1 MKETKLWFDRPADVR
16 NGWEEALPIGNGRI
30 GAMVFGA
37 TDKERV
43 QLNEDSIWYGGPQDR
58 NNKDAFRHLKKIRD
72 LIFEGKIT
80 EAEKLSETALSGT
93 PESERM
99 YQPLGDLYIDFEH
112 IGTVSDYKR
121 ELDLETATVHISYK
135 IGETIY
141 QREFFVSEPDQ
152 ALVMRFIAY
161 GPENLNFKVRLRRGR
176 FYEGVDVLGDD
187 TLRMK
192 GNCGGE
198 QGVEYCT
205 QLYVRQKSGIT
216 ETIGEHLIVKQASEA
231 ELLLTVATSFRC
243 EDPVNM
249 SEQVMEGIKVFSF
262 DTLKER
268 HIADYQTFFNRVR
281 LEIGSAE
288 TKDRILLTTD
298 ERLRQLQQGITDNGM
313 YTLYFNFGRYLLL
326 ACSRQKTLPANLQGI
341 WNKDF
346 IPPWDSK
353 YTININTQM
362 NYWPAETCQLQEC
375 HEALFDHIEKMM
387 ESGRRTASIMYGCRG
402 FVAHHNTDIW
412 GDTAPQDIYIAA
424 TYWPLG
430 AAWLCLHLW
439 EHYQFTQDQ
448 EFLRKVLPIMKE
460 AAVFFV
466 DFLVEDG
473 QGQLVTCPS
482 VSPENSYILPSGVV
496 GKICFGPSMDSQ
508 IISQLMSNCIEGDR
522 LLSIEDGLS
531 KEFEQVLLKLPK
543 IEIGKYGQIKEW
555 STDYEENEPGH
566 RHISHLFAL
575 HPGNQISYEKTPE
588 LAQAA
593 RITLERRLSSG
604 GGHTGWSRAW
614 IINMWARL
622 EDGEQ
627 AYDNLN
633 ALLTKSTLPNL
644 FDNHPPFQ
652 IDGNFGGTAAIAE
665 MLLQSHMDELYL
677 LPALPKV
684 WKAGRVSGLRA
695 RGGFEVA
702 LEWENNKLLRC
713 DILSLSGNPCN
724 VRKPDGSHI
733 SLETEKGKIY
743 SIS

>member
-1 MKETKLWFDRPADVR
+1 MKETKLWYDRPADVR
-16 NGWEEALPIGNGRI
+16 SGWEEALPIGNGRI

-37 TDKERV
+37 TDKERI
-43 QLNEDSIWYGGPQDR
+43 QLNEDSIWYGGPQNR
-58 NNKDAFRHLKKIRD
+58 NNKDSFRHLPQIRA

-80 EAEKLSETALSGT
+80 EAEKLSEIALSGT

-99 YQPLGDLYIDFEH
+99 YQPLGDLYIDFDH
-112 IGTVSDYKR
+112 SDTVSDYKR
-121 ELDLETATVHISYK
+121 ELDLETAIVHISYK
-135 IGETIY
+135 IGETSFR
-141 QREFFVSEPDQ
+141 REIFVSEPDQ
-152 ALVMRFIAY
+152 ALVMRLSAH
-161 GPENLNFKVRLRRGR
+161 GPEYLNFKVRLRRGR
-176 FYEGVDVLGDD
+176 FFEGVDVLGDD
-187 TLRMK
+187 TIRMK

-198 QGVEYCT
+198 QGVDYCT
-205 QLYVRQKSGIT
+205 QVYARQKSGIT
-216 ETIGEHLIVKQASEA
+216 ETIGEYLIVKEATEA

-243 EDPVNM
+243 EDPVSM
-249 SEQVMEGIKVFSF
+249 SEHALECIKECSF
-262 DTLKER
+262 ATLKER
-268 HIADYQTFFNRVR
+268 HIADYQSFFNRVS
-281 LEIGSAE
+281 LEIGSVE
-288 TKDRILLTTD
+288 TKDRTLLSTD

-375 HEALFDHIEKMM
+375 HEALFDHVEKMM

-482 VSPENSYILPSGVV
+482 VSPENSYILPSGAV
-496 GKICFGPSMDSQ
+496 GKLCFGPSMDSQ

-555 STDYEENEPGH
+555 SIDYEENEPGH

-588 LAQAA
+588 LAHAA

-627 AYDNLN
+627 AYENLN

-665 MLLQSHMDELYL
+665 MLLQSHMHELYL
-677 LPALPKV
+677 LPALPNV

-702 LEWENNKLLRC
+702 LEWENNKLQRC
-713 DILSLSGNPCN
+713 DILSLSGNACN

-743 SIS
+743 SII